1 LLMRWSN
8 GRWRNIIHRVVEPA
22 LLRQGV
28 VLDDADASK
37 DSEKDTGALDRIIP
51 TRYSISFS
59 AALDQE
65 TIVQALPGCWS
76 EEVPKRWKRIP
87 ITSTDIFP
95 SP

>member
-1 LLMRWSN
+1 MRWCN

-28 VLDDADASK
+28 VLDDADDSK
-37 DSEKDTGALDRIIP
+37 DTEKDTGALDRISP
-51 TRYSISFS
+51 TRYSIPFS
-59 AALDQE
+59 AAFDQE
-65 TIVQALPGCWS
+65 TIVQALPGWS

-87 ITSTDIFP
+87 ITSTDIFS